1 MLLGML
7 LSCALRATGTGA
19 DDRARALEEAD
30 ALWATRATAGTLD
43 AAMDR
48 WLTRLAEDPADPV
61 VLARLARGE
70 WTRGQ
75 LDAAGAVPHFETGQD
90 YGWRCLLGWP
100 AFAVTIDAVGY
111 HVTPEAV
118 SALPAEAATC
128 LLWTAAN
135 SLSLVAARGPGAAL
149 ELDAV
154 RVLLDRLGA
163 LAAPEEDPGFRAWAD
178 AQLLVLAAAPEPAPA
193 EARGRF
199 TAAIAAAPDVGL
211 FRRDYA
217 AAFPDAANLAWAGF
231 SPAPAWGLE
240 NAVWAE

>member
-1 MLLGML
+1 MLGL
-7 LSCALRATGTGA
+7 LMSCALRATGTGA
-19 DDRARALEEAD
+19 DERARALDEAD
-30 ALWATRATAGTLD
+30 ALWAARATPGTLD
-43 AAMDR
+43 TAMDR
-48 WLTRLAEDPADPV
+48 WLARLAEDPEDPV
-61 VLARLARGE
+61 VLARLSRGE

-75 LDAAGAVPHFETGQD
+75 IDPAGAVPHFETGQD

-111 HVTPEAV
+111 SVTPEAV
-118 SALPAEAATC
+118 SALPPEAATC

-135 SLSLVAARGPGAAL
+135 GLSLVAARGPGAAL
-149 ELDAV
+149 ELDGV
-154 RVLLDRLGA
+154 RVLLDRLGQ
-163 LAAPEEDPGFRAWAD
+163 LAAAEDDPGFRAWAE
-178 AQLLVLAAAPEPAPA
+178 AQLLVLTAAPGPPPA

-231 SPAPAWGLE
+231 SPGGAWGLE